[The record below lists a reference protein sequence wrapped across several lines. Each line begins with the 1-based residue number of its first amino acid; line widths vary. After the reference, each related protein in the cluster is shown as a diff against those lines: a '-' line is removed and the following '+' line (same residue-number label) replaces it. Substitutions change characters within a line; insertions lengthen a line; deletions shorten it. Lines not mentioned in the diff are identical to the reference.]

1 MEIFITNYNL
11 GGKWMDEN
19 KGIDMSKYKKLDVI
33 SIAINGDE
41 NKSIITSEDIMK
53 NGKITIDMV
62 VDYEKITTN
71 KDNME
76 DEK

>member
-1 MEIFITNYNL
+1 
-11 GGKWMDEN
+11 MDEN